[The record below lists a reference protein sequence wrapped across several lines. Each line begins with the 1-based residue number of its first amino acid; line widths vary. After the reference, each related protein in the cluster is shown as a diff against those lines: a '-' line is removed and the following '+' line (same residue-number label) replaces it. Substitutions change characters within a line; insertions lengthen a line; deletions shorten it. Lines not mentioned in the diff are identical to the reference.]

1 MPFPPPTTGRYLP
14 GAGYALT
21 RANLAWALRH
31 RLIDP
36 SDSPEQVATKFQPY
50 CPATGR
56 HCEPDSRHVYRARML
71 MAFAPTPKPQEAA

>member
-1 MPFPPPTTGRYLP
+1 MPFPQPTTGRYLP

-21 RANLAWALRH
+21 RANLAWALKQ

-36 SDSPEQVATKFQPY
+36 SDGPEQVATKFQPY

-56 HCEPDSRHVYRARML
+56 HCEPDNRHVYRARLL
-71 MAFAPTPKPQEAA
+71 MDRTPSPTAQPAA